1 MRQSCFNYAE
11 RMSRGQRGVIDRTL
25 IDATAAAISRWGL
38 EQVTLER
45 VAEEAGLSRATI
57 YRRGVT
63 REDLVAALTI
73 EAADTYRRAILPAI
87 AGSGTACEP
96 LRAAFEAL
104 CDTADDHLHLL
115 AGLFL
120 ARGELFHQPGPD
132 ALVVDVF
139 AEPFE
144 RLLRDGASDGSL
156 RATSPEVTATVL
168 FNLVGWGYIH
178 LRAAHDWKPGPTR
191 EAVIDVVMAGIQAP
205 ADPAEPA

>member
-1 MRQSCFNYAE
+1 
-11 RMSRGQRGVIDRTL
+11 MSRGQRGVIDRTL
-25 IDATAAAISRWGL
+25 VDATAAAITRWGL
-38 EQVTLER
+38 DQVTLER
-45 VAEEAGLSRATI
+45 VAEEAGMSRATI

-63 REDLVAALTI
+63 REDLVGALTI
-73 EAADTYRRAILPAI
+73 EAADTYRRAMLPAL
-87 AGSGTACEP
+87 AAAGTARDR
-96 LRAAFEAL
+96 LRAALEAL

-120 ARGELFHQPGPD
+120 ARGEVFHQPGPN

-156 RATSPEVTATVL
+156 RVTSPEVSATVL

-191 EAVIDVVMAGIQAP
+191 DAIIEVVMSGIQAP
-205 ADPAEPA
+205 AGVEAR

>member
-1 MRQSCFNYAE
+1 M
-11 RMSRGQRGVIDRTL
+11 
-25 IDATAAAISRWGL
+25 
-38 EQVTLER
+38 
-45 VAEEAGLSRATI
+45 SRATI

-63 REDLVAALTI
+63 REDLVGALTI
-73 EAADTYRRAILPAI
+73 EAADTYRRAMLPAL
-87 AGSGTACEP
+87 AAAGTARDR
-96 LRAAFEAL
+96 LRAALEAL

-120 ARGELFHQPGPD
+120 ARGEVFHQPGPN

-156 RATSPEVTATVL
+156 RVTSPEVSATVL

-191 EAVIDVVMAGIQAP
+191 DAIIEVVMSGIQAP
-205 ADPAEPA
+205 AGVEAR